1 MTIRQRIMNFF
12 YPLIMKRNSNK
23 GIYYNKQQALPVT
36 SIYNLSFELNNGRT
50 ENLSSFKGKK
60 LMIVNTASD
69 CGYTR
74 QYENLE
80 KLYKQ
85 YDVVIIG
92 FPANDF
98 NEQEK
103 GDDEAI
109 AQFCKVNYG
118 VTFPLA
124 KKSVVIKKP
133 NQNKVFE
140 WLSNEHAN
148 GWLNKPPV
156 WNFSKYL
163 VNKEGILTHYF
174 EPGIDPLSK
183 EIINA
188 IQS

>member
-1 MTIRQRIMNFF
+1 MKIL

-23 GIYYNKQQALPVT
+23 VIYFNKQHAQPAT
-36 SIYNLSFELNNGRT
+36 SIYNLRVELNNGKT
-50 ENLSSFKGKK
+50 ENLFSFKGKK

-69 CGYTR
+69 CGYTN
-74 QYENLE
+74 QYKNLE

-85 YDVVIIG
+85 YNVTIIG

-98 NEQEK
+98 NEQGK
-103 GDDEAI
+103 GNDEAI

-133 NQNKVFE
+133 GQNKIFE
-140 WLSNEHAN
+140 WLSNEHEN

-156 WNFSKYL
+156 WNFTKYL
-163 VNKEGILTHYF
+163 INEEGMLTHYF